1 MKQYLP
7 IILFKGR
14 LLPVLILFLSTV
26 VTAQERTS
34 PPAGTAG
41 KITIKGTVTD
51 ANNTPMPGVTV
62 AEKGTGKGT
71 ITNERGNYLLDAA
84 DNATLVFSLI
94 GMEKQEVPVAGNSVI
109 NIRLTEGAVRLSEV
123 VAIGYGNQSRATVTS
138 SISKVG
144 QAEFA
149 HAPAAN
155 PLNQLQ
161 GKVAGVSLQI
171 SDGQPGANPQIFIR
185 GGSSTSPQDDAPLII
200 VDGIVGVMRNIS
212 DLNPDDIE
220 SLQVLKDAA
229 STAIYGARAANGII
243 IVKTKS
249 GRAGKPV
256 VNFRYT
262 HGIEEQGK
270 KHPFTSAK
278 DYIYISRKNIHDY
291 NTTNPDFF
299 LTGGRYG
306 MSTGNPRN
314 SRNTLEFLD
323 TYVQNYGQGYVDQ
336 LLNKEGWQ
344 TMEDPVTG
352 KQLIFKETNYQDV
365 TFQTAYKHEYDF
377 NVGGG
382 TDKATY
388 YLGLGYLNQ
397 DGIVSGTFYKN
408 YTGLF
413 NGTYKLSD
421 RLSINTNIGY
431 QIRNANAPNNYQ
443 NVLARSVTMPFTYRL
458 NYEDGKPAP
467 GEGKADYRNR
477 NHEVYYKE
485 QYTDIKVY
493 RTTFRLGAD
502 WSILPG
508 LTFSPAFYWFT
519 TEGVENRFEAANE
532 VNARRD
538 AAADHDQ
545 LREAQVDG
553 LLTYDKQLG
562 AKHHINAVLGTSYI
576 NHYSNEFHG
585 EGYGAATDNIKTL
598 NATKPET
605 QRTSTTISEDVVLSF
620 FGRIN
625 YDFDAKYLFS
635 ASLRRDGS
643 SRFAENNRWA
653 LFPGVSAGW
662 NIHREDFWQPLS
674 RTVSNLK
681 LRASWGKSGNNDL
694 TFSDSQG
701 SYSTGYNYMGEVGLQ
716 NTTLPNQDL
725 LWETTTSSDIGL
737 DIGLFKDRITLLLD
751 FYNKETS
758 DRLFDKPIPSYSGFG
773 SIKSN
778 YGTIRNRGFEVELA
792 ATSVR
797 TKNFSWDVNFTFAF
811 NRSTVVKLPAN
822 GEDKNRIG
830 GNYIFDPATG
840 QTRKVGGFAEGER
853 FGQRW
858 AYSMTGVYA
867 TDEDAKNAP
876 FDENAK
882 GRQKKG
888 GDAIWADL
896 DKDGRIT
903 NKDMIFMGYIRP
915 DRTGGMANTFRY
927 KGFALRAVVDYAMG
941 HVIDNGFRARSNAS
955 GRNNNM
961 TITDQLS
968 DKTWKKQGDIAT
980 IPKYTVQSDVDYDF
994 RNHLRWD
1001 NQIGSTGYA
1010 SNNSLYFSK
1019 GDFLAFREVSLSYQL
1034 NAGFLKN
1041 TFIRGVE
1048 LFAGVYN
1055 IGYITGYDGLMPEI
1069 YEGFDRGSYPRPR
1082 QFNFSIKGTF

>member
-1 MKQYLP
+1 M
-7 IILFKGR
+7 LFRG
-14 LLPVLILFLSTV
+14 LLAVLVVLSPAAG
-26 VTAQERTS
+26 AQERS
-34 PPAGTAG
+34 VPPAGATAG
-41 KITIKGTVTD
+41 RITIKGTVTD
-51 ANNTPMPGVTV
+51 ANNAPLPGVTV
-62 AEKGTGKGT
+62 VEKGTTNGI
-71 ITNERGNYLLDAA
+71 ITNRNGNYLIEAHA
-84 DNATLVFSLI
+84 NATLVFSLI
-94 GMEKQEVPVAGNSVI
+94 GMDKVEMPVAGLTTHNV
-109 NIRLTEGAVRLSEV
+109 RLTEGSVHLSEV

-138 SISKVG
+138 AISKVSA
-144 QAEFA
+144 AEFA
-149 HAPAAN
+149 HSPAAN

-171 SDGQPGANPQIFIR
+171 SDGQPGANPDIFIR

-200 VDGIVGVMRNIS
+200 VDGIVGLMRNIS

-220 SLQVLKDAA
+220 SVQVLKDAA

-256 VNFRYT
+256 ITFRYN

-270 KHPFTSAK
+270 RHPFTSAR
-278 DYIYISRKNIHDY
+278 DYINISRGNIHNY
-291 NTTNPDFF
+291 NTNNPDFF

-306 MSTGNPRN
+306 LSTGNARN

-323 TYVQNYGQGYVDQ
+323 TYVQNYGQAYVDQ

-344 TMEDPVTG
+344 TMQDPVTG
-352 KQLIFKETNYQDV
+352 RQLLFKETNYQDV
-365 TFQTAYKHEYDF
+365 TFQTAFRHEYDL
-377 NVGGG
+377 NIGGG

-388 YLGLGYLNQ
+388 YLGLGHLNQ
-397 DGIVSGTFYKN
+397 DGIVYGTYYKN
-408 YTGLF
+408 YSAIF

-421 RLSINTNIGY
+421 RVSINTNIGY
-431 QIRNANAPNNYQ
+431 QIRNSNAPNNYQ

-467 GEGKADYRNR
+467 GEGKGDYRNR

-485 QYTDIKVY
+485 QYTDINVY
-493 RTTFRLGAD
+493 RTTFRIGAD

-508 LTFSPAFYWFT
+508 LSFSPSFYWFT

-532 VNARRD
+532 VNSRRD
-538 AAADHDQ
+538 ASADHDF
-545 LREAQVDG
+545 LKETQVDG
-553 LLTYDKQLG
+553 LLTYDKQLAG
-562 AKHHINAVLGTSYI
+562 KHHINAVLGTSYI
-576 NHYSNEFHG
+576 NHYSNQFHG

-598 NATKPET
+598 NATRPET
-605 QRTSTTISEDVVLSF
+605 QRTSTQISEDAVMSF
-620 FGRIN
+620 FGRVN

-643 SRFAENNRWA
+643 SKFAENNRWA
-653 LFPGVSAGW
+653 MFPGLSAGW

-674 RTVSNLK
+674 RTITNLK
-681 LRASWGKSGNNDL
+681 LRASWGKAGNNDL
-694 TFSDSQG
+694 ALADVQG
-701 SYSTGYNYMGEVGLQ
+701 AYSTGYNYMGEVGLQ
-716 NTTLPNQDL
+716 NTKLPNENL
-725 LWETTTSSDIGL
+725 LWETTTSSDVGL
-737 DIGLFKDRITLLLD
+737 DIGLLKGRITLLLD

-758 DRLFDKPIPSYSGFG
+758 DRIFDQPIPSYSGFE

-778 YGTIRNRGFEVELA
+778 YGTIRNRGFEVEIA
-792 ATSVR
+792 ASPVK
-797 TKNFSWDVNFTFAF
+797 TKNFSWDVGFTFAF
-811 NRSTVVKLPAN
+811 NRSTVIKLPAN
-822 GEDKNRIG
+822 GENKNRIG
-830 GNYIFDPATG
+830 GNYIYDPATG
-840 QTRKVGGFAEGER
+840 ETRKVGGFAEGER

-858 AYSMTGVYA
+858 AYSMIGVYA
-867 TDEDAKNAP
+867 TDEDAKDAP

-915 DRTGGMANTFRY
+915 DKTGGMANTFRY
-927 KGFALRAVVDYAMG
+927 KGFTLRAVVDYAMG
-941 HVIDNGFRARSNAS
+941 HMIDNGFRARSNGS
-955 GRNNNM
+955 SRNNNM

-968 DKTWKKQGDIAT
+968 DATWKKPGDIAT
-980 IPKYTVQSDVDYDF
+980 IPRYTVQSDVDYDF

-1010 SNNSLYFSK
+1010 SNNSLYYSK
-1019 GDFLAFREVSLSYQL
+1019 GDFLAFREVSLNYQL
-1034 NAGFLKN
+1034 NPRFLKN
-1041 TFIRGVE
+1041 TFIKGIDV
-1048 LFAGVYN
+1048 FAGVFN
-1055 IGYITGYDGLMPEI
+1055 IGYITAYDGLMPEV
-1069 YEGFDRGSYPRPR
+1069 YDGFDKGSYPRPR
-1082 QFNFSIKGTF
+1082 QFSFSVKATF